1 MDLALIAATM
11 NVGIGVV
18 GWLILG
24 AIASVLAGSVM
35 KGGGYGLVGDIIVG
49 IIGALIGG
57 FLVDLLLPTA
67 SFGFIGSLI
76 VAFIGACILIA
87 ILRAVT
93 GNRTA

>member
-1 MDLALIAATM
+1 MNLALIAATM
-11 NVGIGVV
+11 NVGLGVI

-24 AIASVLAGSVM
+24 AIAGALAGSVM

-57 FLVDLLLPTA
+57 FLVDLLLPNA